1 MTETRRLLNINVESV
16 NARYYDCN
24 YTLLQKAT
32 IRGCSKIV
40 KELLRYNADI
50 NVQNTYGWTAL
61 SLASFD
67 DNKIP
72 IIKELLNHH
81 ADVNLKDGRGETALM
96 NACYSG
102 AHKIVKELLSHHA
115 DINIQKCDGSTTLM
129 VATKNKHTQ
138 IVMELLNHNADVN
151 LQDNNGNTGLHLVLL
166 EKVNDTTI
174 NIVKLLLSD
183 FTHSEKL
190 NKKNESVIHLAKE
203 S

>member
-1 MTETRRLLNINVESV
+1 
-16 NARYYDCN
+16 
-24 YTLLQKAT
+24 
-32 IRGCSKIV
+32 
-40 KELLRYNADI
+40 
-50 NVQNTYGWTAL
+50 
-61 SLASFD
+61 
-67 DNKIP
+67 
-72 IIKELLNHH
+72 
-81 ADVNLKDGRGETALM
+81 M

-183 FTHSEKL
+183 FTYSEKL

-203 S
+203 SQNQEIIDLIEDFPDQKKIEVAKKEFKKLQVHHIIQKSKRKLVRLKCSICNKRLVRRRQGMQHWKKN